1 MKKIL
6 LISILLGIFSVSC
19 NKDNKISGENN
30 ASDSLTNENTMVE
43 NLEKTTEAGKVI
55 FSKDNNAILIFDL
68 LENTGK
74 IKIDGKEIALNQ
86 LTFTENIYQIEGE
99 NISIVAENGDFQDMT
114 TECIEGSFP
123 KITITYNGQTL
134 DIQDI
139 KTKECPEH
147 HNIID

>member
-1 MKKIL
+1 MK
-6 LISILLGIFSVSC
+6 
-19 NKDNKISGENN
+19 NKIIV
-30 ASDSLTNENTMVE
+30 ALFLCLLTTSCKEDAKNSVATPQLNIE
-43 NLEKTTEAGKVI
+43 NLEKAGEAGKVI

>member
-1 MKKIL
+1 MK
-6 LISILLGIFSVSC
+6 
-19 NKDNKISGENN
+19 NKIIIALFLCLLATSCKEDAKNSVATPQLN
-30 ASDSLTNENTMVE
+30 IE
-43 NLEKTTEAGKVI
+43 NLEKTGEAGKVI

-74 IKIDGKEIALNQ
+74 IKIDGTEIPLNQ

-134 DIQDI
+134 NIQDI

>member
-1 MKKIL
+1 MK
-6 LISILLGIFSVSC
+6 
-19 NKDNKISGENN
+19 NKIIVALFLCLLT
-30 ASDSLTNENTMVE
+30 ASCKEDAKNSVATPQLNIE

-74 IKIDGKEIALNQ
+74 IKIDDKEIPLNQ

>member
-1 MKKIL
+1 MK
-6 LISILLGIFSVSC
+6 
-19 NKDNKISGENN
+19 NNKIIIALFLCLLT
-30 ASDSLTNENTMVE
+30 ASCKEDAKNSVATPQLNIE

-74 IKIDGKEIALNQ
+74 IKIDGKEIPLNQ

>member
-1 MKKIL
+1 MK
-6 LISILLGIFSVSC
+6 
-19 NKDNKISGENN
+19 NKIIV
-30 ASDSLTNENTMVE
+30 ALFLCLLTTSCKEDAKNSVATPQLNIE
-43 NLEKTTEAGKVI
+43 NLEKTSEAGKVI

-74 IKIDGKEIALNQ
+74 IKIDGEEIPLNQ

-123 KITITYNGQTL
+123 KITITYNGQML

-139 KTKECPEH
+139 KTKECLEH